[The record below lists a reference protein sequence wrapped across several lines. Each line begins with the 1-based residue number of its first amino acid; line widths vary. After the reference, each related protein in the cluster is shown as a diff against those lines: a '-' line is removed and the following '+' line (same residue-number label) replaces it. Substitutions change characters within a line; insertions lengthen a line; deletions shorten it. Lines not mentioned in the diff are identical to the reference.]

1 MRGWQNRCGLRTT
14 HTTTKTKKHKGDTH
28 AQCDKNAA
36 NEEQT
41 KSDKKKKK
49 EKKRPARGA
58 NQMGKWIVVPTLQE
72 IRIKLNFFD
81 QILLEQGRR
90 VSNPDTYLPPQATKG
105 LFFFSGLGLCA
116 KAAT

>member
-1 MRGWQNRCGLRTT
+1 MAKQVWVEDDAHNYENQ
-14 HTTTKTKKHKGDTH
+14 KTQGDPH

-41 KSDKKKKK
+41 KSDKKKRKK
-49 EKKRPARGA
+49 KGLPVEQIKF
-58 NQMGKWIVVPTLQE
+58 GKWIVVPTLQE